1 MSKAA
6 AKPAAGR
13 PKDLEKRQALLE
25 SAARLFLEQGFE
37 RTTVDAIAARAGV
50 SKLTVY
56 SHFDGKEGLFKA
68 LIAEKCGEHFEA
80 REFGEL
86 APLGPREALTRI
98 ANGFLGLMFH
108 PDVVALHR
116 VLMNAA
122 SHGSS
127 MNQTFWDTG
136 PAPTID
142 SLAGLLGRFDAEG
155 SLRVPR
161 PVAAADQFLSM
172 LKGVDHLRVLLN
184 VGEVPSARRLKAI
197 VQETVD
203 MFLRAYAPDGS
214 ARSQR

>member
-6 AKPAAGR
+6 EKPTAGR
-13 PKDLEKRQALLE
+13 PKDLEKRQAILE

-68 LIAEKCGEHFEA
+68 LIAEKCSEHFEA
-80 REFGEL
+80 REFSAL
-86 APLGPREALTRI
+86 AALGPREALLRI

-122 SHGSS
+122 GHDTT

-136 PAPTID
+136 PAPTLD
-142 SLAGLLGRFDAEG
+142 SLAGLLKQFDAIG
-155 SLRVPR
+155 SLQVPHAM
-161 PVAAADQFLSM
+161 AAADQFLSM

-184 VGEVPSARRLKAI
+184 VGETPGARRLKTIAGD
-197 VQETVD
+197 TVD
-203 MFLRAYAPDGS
+203 MFLRAYAP
-214 ARSQR
+214 

>member
-1 MSKAA
+1 MGKAA
-6 AKPAAGR
+6 GRPTAGR

-80 REFGEL
+80 REFTDL
-86 APLGPREALTRI
+86 AVLGPREALLRI
-98 ANGFLGLMFH
+98 AGGFLGLMFH

-136 PAPTID
+136 PAPTIE
-142 SLAGLLGRFDAEG
+142 SLAGLLKRFDVAG
-155 SLRVPR
+155 QLRVPN
-161 PVAAADQFLSM
+161 PAAAADQFLSM
-172 LKGVDHLRVLLN
+172 LRGVDHLRVLLN
-184 VGEVPSARRLKAI
+184 VGDVPGARRLNAI
-197 VQETVD
+197 AENTVE
-203 MFLRAYAPDGS
+203 MFLRAYAP
-214 ARSQR
+214 

>member
-6 AKPAAGR
+6 DKPAAGR
-13 PKDLEKRQALLE
+13 PKDLEKRQALLD

-56 SHFDGKEGLFKA
+56 SHFDGKDGLFKA

-80 REFGEL
+80 REFTAL
-86 APLGPREALTRI
+86 APLGPREALTRV
-98 ANGFLGLMFH
+98 AKGFLSLMFH

-127 MNQTFWDTG
+127 MNQTFWDSG

-142 SLAGLLGRFDAEG
+142 SLAALLGRFDANGE
-155 SLRVPR
+155 LRVPR
-161 PVAAADQFLSM
+161 PAAAADQFLSM
-172 LKGVDHLRVLLN
+172 LKGVEHLRVLLN
-184 VGEVPSARRLKAI
+184 VGEVPGSRRLKALA
-197 VQETVD
+197 EDTVD
-203 MFLRAYAPDGS
+203 MFLRAYAP
-214 ARSQR
+214 